1 MYVLFAAAFLLLL
14 YYLQLNIYSRLW
26 DRDLKADATFG
37 TNEVFEGEMADLTET
52 LENEKWL
59 PLPMLKMKLQ
69 LSRELLFRDAD
80 NSIVSDYFYRTDI
93 YSIGAYQRV
102 TRSMKFC
109 CSKRGY
115 YTFRG
120 VDMICSNLF
129 FTKEY
134 VKSVD
139 SSSYLY
145 VFPKLYN
152 PGIMEPVLNR
162 INGETLVRHN
172 VVEDPFEFRGIREY
186 QPYDGMKNINW
197 KASAK
202 SEELMVNVH
211 DYTAH
216 RTIRVFIDL
225 DKPKVSTRDEILE
238 LCISMAASNVASY
251 AGYGILTSVYS
262 NGKDILTDAPLFIE
276 EGCGDNFIR
285 NVNRFLARLDL
296 TKKPDNFEKLFKDL
310 LIDEAA
316 DSYAVIYAA
325 NLKDELQDI
334 LCEMLEKKMDFC
346 WVCPVNK
353 GDKLEVREE
362 LKEKCLQIPAEEA
375 MYEISLS

>member
-1 MYVLFAAAFLLLL
+1 MYVLFVAAFLLLV
-14 YYLQLNIYSRLW
+14 YYLQLNIYMRLW
-26 DRDLKADATFG
+26 DRDLEVNATFG
-37 TNEVFEGEMADLTET
+37 VNEVFEGEPADLTET
-52 LENEKWL
+52 IENRKWL
-59 PLPMLKMKLQ
+59 PLPMIKMKLQ
-69 LSRELLFRDAD
+69 LARELIFRDAD

-93 YSIGAYQRV
+93 YSVSAYQRV
-102 TRSMKFC
+102 TRSMKFI

-120 VDMICSNLF
+120 VDIIASNLF

-134 VKSVD
+134 VRSKD

-152 PGIMEPVLNR
+152 PGVMEPVLNR
-162 INGETLVRHN
+162 INGETLVKRN

-211 DYTAH
+211 DYTSH

-225 DKPKVSTRDEILE
+225 DKPKISTRDEILE
-238 LCISMAASNVASY
+238 LCISMAAANVASY
-251 AGYGILTSVYS
+251 AGNGIPTSVYS
-262 NGKDILTDAPLFIE
+262 NGMDILTNEPLFVE

-296 TKKPDNFEKLFKDL
+296 SKKPGNFEKLFYDL
-310 LIDEAA
+310 LIDEAT
-316 DSYAVIYAA
+316 DSFAVIYAA

-334 LCEMLEKKMDFC
+334 LCRMLELNLDFC
-346 WVCPVNK
+346 WVCPVYK
-353 GDKLEVREE
+353 GENLEVREE
-362 LKEKCLQIPAEEA
+362 LKEKCLQVSAEEA